1 MLFNGSEAKPLIF
14 QLWYWSSYE
23 IEPWYTNYTKR
34 STITNLQ
41 GVCVCFDV
49 LAWYVLQHYITVCY
63 LALRLRLFVWE
74 SQEKFIGV
82 LYIY

>member
-1 MLFNGSEAKPLIF
+1 MLFNSSEAKPFIF

-41 GVCVCFDV
+41 GVCVSV
-49 LAWYVLQHYITVCY
+49 LTC
-63 LALRLRLFVWE
+63 
-74 SQEKFIGV
+74 
-82 LYIY
+82 